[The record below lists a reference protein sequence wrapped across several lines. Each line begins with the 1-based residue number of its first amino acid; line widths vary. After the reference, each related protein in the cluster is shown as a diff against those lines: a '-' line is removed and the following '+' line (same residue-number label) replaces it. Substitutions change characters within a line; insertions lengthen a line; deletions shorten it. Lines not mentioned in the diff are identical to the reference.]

1 MSSARNPRWSWLG
14 LLGLLLLV
22 GLVGCEKEAVT
33 SYKAKR
39 LHRRLLAAVIPHGDT
54 TWFLKLAGSSDAIA
68 EHKEQF
74 DQFVH
79 SVRFPDKDDIID
91 WDVPTSWTKTESK
104 AEFRYATFR
113 VGKSGLEL
121 TVVKLPGE
129 AGSLLLNVNRW
140 RGQLGLPSITEEEL
154 APLTRRENSKVGPIT
169 FVDLTTA
176 EASRPEPAAPKTPP
190 RRGGDLKYDVPEG
203 WKETGA
209 GGIRKAGFEIRDG
222 DDKAEVTI
230 TSAMGDLIANVQR
243 WRTQVGLEPG
253 TEADVKK
260 ELQSIEALGGK
271 CPYADVAGPGGKRIL
286 AVVIEQPGQTLFVKM
301 MGPTALVG
309 KQKQAFEAFVR
320 SLRTAGIFFEE
331 PGK

>member
-1 MSSARNPRWSWLG
+1 MSSARKPRWSWLG
-14 LLGLLLLV
+14 LLGLFLLV

-54 TWFLKLAGSSDAIA
+54 TWFLKVVGSSDAVA
-68 EHKEQF
+68 EHKDAF
-74 DQFVH
+74 DTFVH
-79 SVRFPDKDDIID
+79 SVRFPDKEDSPID
-91 WDVPTSWTKTESK
+91 WDVPESWKKTESS
-104 AEFRYATFR
+104 AEFRYATFQL
-113 VGKSGLEL
+113 GKSGLEL

-129 AGSLLLNVNRW
+129 SGSLLLNVNRW
-140 RGQLGLPSITEEEL
+140 RGQLGLQSITEEEL
-154 APLTRRENSKVGPIT
+154 GPLTRRENGKAGPIT

-176 EASRPEPAAPKTPP
+176 EAPRAEAPAPKAPP

-203 WKETGA
+203 WKETGG
-209 GGIRKAGFEIRDG
+209 GGIRKAGFQIRDG
-222 DDKAEVTI
+222 NNEAEVTI

-243 WRTQVGLEPG
+243 WRTQVGLEAG
-253 TEADVKK
+253 TEADVRK
-260 ELQSIEALGGK
+260 ELQSIESLGGK
-271 CPYADVAGPGGKRIL
+271 RPYVDVAGPGGKRIL

-320 SLRTAGIFFEE
+320 SLRFAGDRGAE
-331 PGK
+331 